1 MSDLESLRNVDLDLN
16 NLLMSFGISAEDAE
30 KIDNLIDST
39 IDMNIKLGGAGDDLP
54 LHGDA
59 GER

>member
-1 MSDLESLRNVDLDLN
+1 MADLDSLRNVDLDLN
-16 NLLMSFGISAEDAE
+16 NLLMSFGVTAEDAE

-39 IDMNIKLGGAGDDLP
+39 IDMNIKLGGACNDLP
-54 LHGDA
+54 VHGDT